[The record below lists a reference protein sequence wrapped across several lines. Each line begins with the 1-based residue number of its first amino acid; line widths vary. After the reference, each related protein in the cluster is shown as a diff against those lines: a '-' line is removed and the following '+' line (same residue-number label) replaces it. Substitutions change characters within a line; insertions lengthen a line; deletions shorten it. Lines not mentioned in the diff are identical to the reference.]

1 MVVLGAKA
9 AQYPH
14 FLVEIMRQRA
24 TLRPKRWPCGRF
36 VTKSYSLSTRVIFHE
51 KNEEHIFDERLVIF
65 LVQSAE
71 TRSIKGDDAWLQNHG
86 QSDLILNNKLTY
98 SP

>member
-14 FLVEIMRQRA
+14 FLVEIMHQRA
-24 TLRPKRWPCGRF
+24 MLRPKRWPFGRF
-36 VTKSYSLSTRVIFHE
+36 VTKVTACRLVLFFT
-51 KNEEHIFDERLVIF
+51 KNEEHIFDEKPVIF

-71 TRSIKGDDAWLQNHG
+71 TRSIKGDGAWLQNHG

-98 SP
+98 SQ

>member
-1 MVVLGAKA
+1 MVILGAKA

-14 FLVEIMRQRA
+14 FRVEIMRQRA
-24 TLRPKRWPCGRF
+24 MLRSKRWPFGRF

-51 KNEEHIFDERLVIF
+51 KNEEHMFANKPVIF

-71 TRSIKGDDAWLQNHG
+71 TRSIKGDGAWLQNHG

-98 SP
+98 FP